1 MTRVLAAAVAI
12 AATSVATSAVAA
24 DDGDSGVRGRV
35 TAGPT
40 CPVEPYPPD
49 PACADRGFQTTI
61 RIKALP
67 ERELVKTVRTG
78 EKGRFRT
85 RLEPGRYRLV
95 PRSGKNGFPACERQD
110 VVVKADQ
117 FTRVHLSCDTG
128 IR

>member
-1 MTRVLAAAVAI
+1 VTAAC
-12 AATSVATSAVAA
+12 VATSTVAA
-24 DDGDSGVRGRV
+24 DDGESGVRGRV

-40 CPVEPYPPD
+40 CPVEPSPPD
-49 PACADRGFQTTI
+49 PACADRGFETTI
-61 RIKALP
+61 RIKTLP
-67 ERELVKTVRTG
+67 DRELVKKVHTG

-110 VVVKADQ
+110 VVVKPDR